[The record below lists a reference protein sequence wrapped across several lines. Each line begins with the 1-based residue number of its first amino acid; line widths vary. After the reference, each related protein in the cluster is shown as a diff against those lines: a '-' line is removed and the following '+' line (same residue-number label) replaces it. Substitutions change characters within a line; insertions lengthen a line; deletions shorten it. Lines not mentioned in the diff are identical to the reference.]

1 MTVRS
6 HGPESSRRPVRGGAL
21 AAVASLLLSGLL
33 AACTAPSPPTPY
45 AGDEPAEATVMTET
59 VERRTFDTVLSL
71 PATVVA
77 GLAFQVTA
85 PASGTLVERDGALFV
100 QLDSGREV
108 GVGGGARIE
117 TLLVEPGTEVVAG
130 LPLAEAV
137 HEGFALRASVTGEHL
152 LRLTASTGG
161 STKGGSPVRAAG
173 EVRGSSGPFDCDLV
187 DPVPS
192 STDPSVVE
200 EGSSFLACAVPETV
214 RVIAG
219 MSGQLVVALA
229 THDAVLSLPL
239 EAIAGTVD
247 RARVSVK
254 DGDEV
259 VERDVTL
266 GGSNGYLVE
275 IVDGLREGDEV
286 LIPSPSLLE

>member
-6 HGPESSRRPVRGGAL
+6 HGPESARQPVRGGAL
-21 AAVASLLLSGLL
+21 AAVAALLLSGLF
-33 AACTAPSPPTPY
+33 AACTAPPPAPY
-45 AGDEPAEATVMTET
+45 AEDEPTEATVMTET

-85 PASGTLVERDGALFV
+85 PASGTLVERDGALLV
-100 QLDSGREV
+100 QLDSGREIR
-108 GVGGGARIE
+108 VGGGARIE

-152 LRLTASTGG
+152 LWLTASTGG

-173 EVRGSSGPFDCDLV
+173 EVRGSSGPFDCGLV

-200 EGSSFLACAVPETV
+200 EGSSFLACAVPEAV

-219 MSGQLVVALA
+219 MSGQLVVTLA
-229 THDAVLSLPL
+229 THDDVLSLPL

-259 VERDVTL
+259 VEREVTL